1 MPSILY
7 NMLAWTCGLSE
18 NPSDQKVDV
27 SKELNRRILSI
38 GQDILFLANPRSP
51 TSKHFLLRTAVKQ
64 ITGSKRVI
72 DILHVLGH
80 SAAYSTIQRLETDIA
95 EFQLL
100 RPVPS
105 TLHCQ
110 QFTTLIWDNIDFL
123 EETVSGSN
131 TTHCVNGIAIQTV
144 GDEWITQAEDEAT
157 QVSFERKRRKT
168 LQMMPLAVNRD
179 IIKPKR
185 KYPVISYGT
194 SHVLQS
200 SDVFDRARQEEDEIC
215 R

>member
-7 NMLAWTCGLSE
+7 NMLAWTCGLLE

-51 TSKHFLLRTAVKQ
+51 TSKHFLLGTAVKH

-105 TLHCQ
+105 TLYCQ
-110 QFTTLIWDNIDFL
+110 QFTTL
-123 EETVSGSN
+123 G
-131 TTHCVNGIAIQTV
+131 Q
-144 GDEWITQAEDEAT
+144 
-157 QVSFERKRRKT
+157 
-168 LQMMPLAVNRD
+168 
-179 IIKPKR
+179 
-185 KYPVISYGT
+185 Y
-194 SHVLQS
+194 
-200 SDVFDRARQEEDEIC
+200 
-215 R
+215 